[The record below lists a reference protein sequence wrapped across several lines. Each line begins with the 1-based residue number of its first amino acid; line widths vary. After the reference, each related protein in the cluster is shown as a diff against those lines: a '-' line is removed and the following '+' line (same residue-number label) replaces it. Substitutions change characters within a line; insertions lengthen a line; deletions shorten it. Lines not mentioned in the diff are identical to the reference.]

1 MLRAAL
7 VRDCDDDLHIV
18 AVPSMMFVE
27 ALGGQP
33 HPARC
38 GRHAGPKADEHV
50 EVAALEVGGA
60 LIHQPSPRRQLLDT
74 QTIAVGGAQLHRNVG
89 IILYFCYYIAKTAYF
104 NIYFYFLGGTHIVM
118 FRICLEANSRIN

>member
-7 VRDCDDDLHIV
+7 VRDCDGDLHIV
-18 AVPSMMFVE
+18 AVPSMVFVE

-33 HPARC
+33 HLARR

-50 EVAALEVGGA
+50 KVAALEIGGA
-60 LIHQPSPRRQLLDT
+60 LIHT
-74 QTIAVGGAQLHRNVG
+74 QTVAVGGAQLHRNVS

-104 NIYFYFLGGTHIVM
+104 NIYFYFLGGTHIIM